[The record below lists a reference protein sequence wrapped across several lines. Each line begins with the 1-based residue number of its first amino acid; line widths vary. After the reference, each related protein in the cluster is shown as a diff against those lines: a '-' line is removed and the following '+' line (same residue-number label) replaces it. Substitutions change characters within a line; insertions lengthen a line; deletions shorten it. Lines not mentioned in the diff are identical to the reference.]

1 MVNGSVL
8 VLLRKPV
15 ALEEKVEF
23 PLHSPPPALCK
34 YTEDMVFWHQAVI
47 CASYL
52 AVRYG

>member
-8 VLLRKPV
+8 VLLHKPV

-34 YTEDMVFWHQAVI
+34 DTEDMVFWHQACLPSSV
-47 CASYL
+47 L
-52 AVRYG
+52 LT